1 MPSRKPSNPLLA
13 LENEKSIKN
22 NNFILKI
29 SFEKNELNLR
39 QSIEMGIEMILNETI
54 TGNN

>member
-1 MPSRKPSNPLLA
+1 MPSRKSSNPLLA

-39 QSIEMGIEMILNETI
+39 QSIEKGIEMILNETI
-54 TGNN
+54 TENN